1 MHRLLRWC
9 GLRLDHEALE
19 RDGRVALGRWA
30 KECLRPPLRKLSKAR
45 PDRVSSIPVSLGFEP
60 ASLGHTKAS
69 LSAVQESS
77 ASRCTM
83 GKERTKVASTVCGN
97 LVVNLSEPHLAGVGR
112 VCKGCRGVRG
122 VRCRRRCSYVVNLS
136 EPHIGPSPLG
146 SAPARS
152 VSQCTK

>member
-1 MHRLLRWC
+1 M
-9 GLRLDHEALE
+9 
-19 RDGRVALGRWA
+19 
-30 KECLRPPLRKLSKAR
+30 
-45 PDRVSSIPVSLGFEP
+45 
-60 ASLGHTKAS
+60 
-69 LSAVQESS
+69 
-77 ASRCTM
+77 
-83 GKERTKVASTVCGN
+83 ASTVCGN